1 MRQSSLQVE
10 CPYLIVSHQTVQDA
24 LTPSN
29 PGTYHCGQNPVD
41 IRTEAPMATIQ
52 ELKAQYE
59 GLDQELPSKGEE
71 AIDPSCLLTFQ
82 YEYPNQ
88 QSQVEI
94 DTDEFTAVC
103 PWTGLPDYGVL
114 TISYVPGDSCIE
126 LKSLKYYLLSYR
138 DVGIVQEHA
147 ANRIL
152 NDLVAVCQP
161 RSMKITLD
169 YKVRGGLHTAVSVE
183 YEGERNRDQG
193 GK

>member
-1 MRQSSLQVE
+1 MV
-10 CPYLIVSHQTVQDA
+10 
-24 LTPSN
+24 
-29 PGTYHCGQNPVD
+29 
-41 IRTEAPMATIQ
+41 TIN
-52 ELKAQYE
+52 ELKDQYE
-59 GLDQELPSKGEE
+59 GLDQELPWKGEE
-71 AIDPSCLLTFQ
+71 AVDPSCLLTFQ
-82 YEYPNQ
+82 YEYPDQ
-88 QSQVEI
+88 HSQVEI

-114 TISYVPGDSCIE
+114 TISYVPANSCIE

-169 YKVRGGLHTAVSVE
+169 YKVRGGLHTAVTVE
-183 YEGERNRDQG
+183 HNRDKG

>member
-1 MRQSSLQVE
+1 
-10 CPYLIVSHQTVQDA
+10 
-24 LTPSN
+24 
-29 PGTYHCGQNPVD
+29 
-41 IRTEAPMATIQ
+41 MATIQ
-52 ELKAQYE
+52 ELKEQYE

-71 AIDPSCLLTFQ
+71 AIDPSCLLTFE

-88 QSQVEI
+88 QSQVVI

-103 PWTGLPDYGVL
+103 PWTGLPDYGDL
-114 TISYVPGDSCIE
+114 TISYIPGDSCIE

-161 RSMKITLD
+161 HVMMISLD
-169 YKVRGGLHTAVSVE
+169 YKVRGGLHTTVTVE
-183 YEGERNRDQG
+183 YQRNQEA
-193 GK
+193 K

>member
-1 MRQSSLQVE
+1 
-10 CPYLIVSHQTVQDA
+10 
-24 LTPSN
+24 
-29 PGTYHCGQNPVD
+29 
-41 IRTEAPMATIQ
+41 MATIQ
-52 ELKAQYE
+52 ELKEQYE

-88 QSQVEI
+88 RSQVEI

-114 TISYVPGDSCIE
+114 RISYIPGDSCSE
-126 LKSLKYYLLSYR
+126 LKSLKYYILSYR

-147 ANRIL
+147 VNRIL
-152 NDLVAVCQP
+152 NDLVAVSQP

-169 YKVRGGLHTAVSVE
+169 YKVRGGLHTTVTVE
-183 YEGERNRDQG
+183 YSQDDAGE
-193 GK
+193 

>member
-1 MRQSSLQVE
+1 
-10 CPYLIVSHQTVQDA
+10 
-24 LTPSN
+24 
-29 PGTYHCGQNPVD
+29 
-41 IRTEAPMATIQ
+41 MATIQ
-52 ELKAQYE
+52 ELKEQYT

-88 QSQVEI
+88 RAQVEI

-161 RSMKITLD
+161 QSMKITLD
-169 YKVRGGLHTAVSVE
+169 YKVRGVLHTAVTVE
-183 YEGERNRDQG
+183 YEGEHNRDHA

>member
-1 MRQSSLQVE
+1 
-10 CPYLIVSHQTVQDA
+10 
-24 LTPSN
+24 
-29 PGTYHCGQNPVD
+29 
-41 IRTEAPMATIQ
+41 MATIQ
-52 ELKAQYE
+52 ELKDQYV

-71 AIDPSCLLTFQ
+71 AIDPSCLLTFE

-114 TISYVPGDSCIE
+114 KIDYVPSNSCIE

-161 RSMKITLD
+161 RFMKITLD
-169 YKVRGGLHTAVSVE
+169 YKVRGGLHTAVTVE
-183 YEGERNRDQG
+183 HNQDKD